1 MKYVKSCLIITMF
14 LGVGYSV
21 DCDYD
26 IGDANGDGGWNVLD
40 IVSLANCI
48 LAENCGDSPT
58 ACAMDLNG
66 DTSINVLD
74 IVILANCILAGNC
87 GG

>member
-26 IGDANGDGGWNVLD
+26 IGDANGDGGWNK
-40 IVSLANCI
+40 
-48 LAENCGDSPT
+48 
-58 ACAMDLNG
+58 
-66 DTSINVLD
+66 
-74 IVILANCILAGNC
+74 
-87 GG
+87 